1 MWQPGWEEFRGRMDT
16 CTRMAESLHCSPEAI
31 TTLLIGHMCVCVNH
45 SDMSYSLQ
53 SHGLQPARLLCPWN
67 SPDKDTGVDCHS
79 LLQGIFLTQGSNPH
93 LIMSPAL
100 VGGFFTFC
108 VTWKAPNWLNS
119 NTKWKFKKK
128 KRIKKKITMGAKIKF
143 TLIGNMWSMY

>member
-53 SHGLQPARLLCPWN
+53 SHGLQPTRLLYPWN
-67 SPDKDTGVDCHS
+67 SPDKDTGVGCHS

-100 VGGFFTFC
+100 VGGFFTIC
-108 VTWKAPNWLNS
+108 ATWEAPNWLHS
-119 NTKWKFKKK
+119 NTKWKLNK
-128 KRIKKKITMGAKIKF
+128 KRIKKKITMGANIKF
-143 TLIGNMWSMY
+143 TLIGNMWSTY